1 MNTHQQSEC
10 CRPGITED
18 LVDNKVDVSAV
29 YLSAGLP
36 GHPLHHVVALL
47 PGHRGALLLI
57 HVVGPGHGF
66 VLAHLV
72 GHLLAL
78 LAGLLDVIAGLKR
91 IRISFRQDEL

>member
-1 MNTHQQSEC
+1 MLLIRQINHSYSVTTH
-10 CRPGITED
+10 
-18 LVDNKVDVSAV
+18 
-29 YLSAGLP
+29 LSAGLL
-36 GHPLHHVVALL
+36 GHPLHHVAALLPGDGVALL

-57 HVVGPGHGF
+57 HVVGPGHGL

-91 IRISFRQDEL
+91 NRITFRQDEL